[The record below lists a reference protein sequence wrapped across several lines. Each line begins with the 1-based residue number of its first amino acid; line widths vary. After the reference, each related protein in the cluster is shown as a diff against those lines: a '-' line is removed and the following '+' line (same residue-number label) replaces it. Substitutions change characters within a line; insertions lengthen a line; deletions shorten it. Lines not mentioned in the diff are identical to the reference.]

1 MVLHAIEHT
10 SCCSAVATGS
20 LASSAEVAGTEPD
33 SAGLLDTTVKVPDEQ
48 VLELLLVS
56 LVAVKLVI
64 GHPSYWCWPF
74 GLQVITLT
82 LQRFSY

>member
-20 LASSAEVAGTEPD
+20 LASFAEVVGTELD
-33 SAGLLDTTVKVPDEQ
+33 SAGHLDTVKVPDGQ